1 MKKHISIFCSLF
13 IITTALNCGKN
24 DAASPGVGAVYNSKI
39 LSNEVLKGDLSQK
52 TTSEAVDVQKIREKL
67 KAMSNDELFQFALSC
82 GNQGRYSDALA
93 IYNRILEKDKNYP
106 DIYYCQG
113 LLYRDM
119 GLRDESIC
127 AFQTAVA
134 QNPNSVEAHYN
145 LGYAYR
151 CKGLH
156 REAIDEYRKAL
167 ELISESKIKQKASI
181 HYSLGYSYFSSGM
194 IDDAIAEFNRALAYK
209 PNDNEIHQKLGIA
222 YTAKGWADKAKYEFT
237 LYHQDDIPV
246 KKIP

>member
-24 DAASPGVGAVYNSKI
+24 DAASPGVGALYNSKI
-39 LSNEVLKGDLSQK
+39 ISNEVLKGESSQK
-52 TTSEAVDVQKIREKL
+52 NDSEAVDIQQVREKL

-82 GNQGRYSDALA
+82 GNRGRYSDALA
-93 IYNRILEKDKNYP
+93 IYNRILEKDKNHP
-106 DIYYCQG
+106 ESYYYQG

-127 AFQTAVA
+127 AFQTSVA